1 MAPATGAYAGRMTPA
16 TERKLAAELFNQA
29 WALLDTPGRTPEQDD
44 EMAHAAHA
52 SAYFWLR
59 VGTAQHHFRSHWQCA
74 RVYAALGR
82 AEPALHHAER
92 CRSLC
97 SDRAL
102 TEFDHACFF
111 EVQARAYAAAGRITE
126 AKITLSRARLVAA
139 GLTDPDE
146 IAVMETD
153 LADTE
158 RALGGA

>member
-1 MAPATGAYAGRMTPA
+1 MTA
-16 TERKLAAELFNQA
+16 ASDRKLAADLFNRT
-29 WALLDTPGRTPEQDD
+29 WALLDTARRTPEQDD
-44 EMAHAAHA
+44 EMVHAAHA

-59 VGTAQHHFRSHWQCA
+59 SGTAQHHFRSHWQCA

-102 TEFDHACFF
+102 TPFDHACFF

-139 GLTDPDE
+139 GLIDADE
-146 IAVMETD
+146 IEVMETD

-158 RALGGA
+158 RMLGDA